1 MVFRRAGN
9 PGAAFFMSP
18 FSIHATDLAD
28 YQAELGDDCPVMWYS
43 GGPIKILPG
52 GATYKTKNSQG
63 GLSINADLSLTV
75 IAADF
80 GAGFDFNDLT
90 SQQFNYPGETGQL
103 YSVDSI
109 VKVAGGLQVRILANS
124 SAEGL

>member
-1 MVFRRAGN
+1 MNQFEA
-9 PGAAFFMSP
+9 
-18 FSIHATDLAD
+18 HANDLAD
-28 YQAELGDDCPVMWYS
+28 YEAELGDDCPVMWYS
-43 GGPIKILPG
+43 GGPIKIIPG
-52 GATYKTKNSQG
+52 GATYETKNSQG

-80 GAGFDFNDLT
+80 GKDFDFNDLT

-124 SAEGL
+124 AAESL